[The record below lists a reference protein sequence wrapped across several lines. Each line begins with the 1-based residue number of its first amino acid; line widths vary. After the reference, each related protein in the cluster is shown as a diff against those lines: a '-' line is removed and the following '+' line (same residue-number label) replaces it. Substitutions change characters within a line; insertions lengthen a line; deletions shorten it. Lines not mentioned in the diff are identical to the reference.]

1 MLPSPAVIRA
11 VADLFREAYEGSQ
24 DPSSTW
30 FTDNQPGSGVLGTL
44 DSLSSEQAST
54 PLAGS
59 GAPQQQGATIAAHA
73 EHLRWS
79 LALSNALAR
88 GEQPEGDW
96 EQSWSVRTVTA
107 EEWERLRTALRQEYT
122 SLLQAIQARSDL
134 PAELVTPGIAIVA
147 HAAYHLGAIR
157 QMVRLLEAAV

>member
-1 MLPSPAVIRA
+1 MLPSPAVISA
-11 VADLFREAYEGSQ
+11 VADLFREAYEGPQ

-30 FTDNQPGSGVLGTL
+30 FTDNQPGSGVLGVL
-44 DSLSSEQAST
+44 DALSSVQAST
-54 PLAGS
+54 PLGGS
-59 GAPQQQGATIAAHA
+59 GAPQQGATIAAHA

-107 EEWERLRTALRQEYT
+107 EEWERLRMALRQEYT
-122 SLLQAIQARSDL
+122 SLLQAIQARGNL

-147 HAAYHLGAIR
+147 HGAYHLGAIR
-157 QMVRLLEAAV
+157 QMVRLLQIAV